1 MEIKIHHFIIAL
13 TLAVIA
19 NILAI
24 IIYEKYIRK

>member
-1 MEIKIHHFIIAL
+1 MKIELKHFVIAL